1 MVDIITAT
9 FARAGPFVGAAAS
22 RSWITGEFTGGA
34 APARRFSVR
43 WDYRTGGGGGGGSVM
58 KQ

>member
-22 RSWITGEFTGGA
+22 RSWITVEFTGGA
-34 APARRFSVR
+34 APARRFSVH
-43 WDYRTGGGGGGGSVM
+43 RTGGGGGGGSVM